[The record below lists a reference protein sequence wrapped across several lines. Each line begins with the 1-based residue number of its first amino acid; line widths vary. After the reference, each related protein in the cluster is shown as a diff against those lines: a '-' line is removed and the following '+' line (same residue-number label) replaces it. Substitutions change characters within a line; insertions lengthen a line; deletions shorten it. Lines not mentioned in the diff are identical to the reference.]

1 MSRISS
7 SKETQYEAN
16 PYKEPSERNLSRC
29 RAGWTGGANL
39 KFAQHGGESDCELRV
54 QSGGREDL
62 AEAIAFAAD
71 GKVRPEIH
79 KAKLEDINRVF
90 ARRAASA
97 LSTIAEHEIIR
108 ILLISA

>member
-16 PYKEPSERNLSRC
+16 PHKEPSERNLSRC
-29 RAGWTGGANL
+29 RAGWTGAANPKL
-39 KFAQHGGESDCELRV
+39 AQHGGESDCELRV

-79 KAKLEDINRVF
+79 KTKLEDINRVF
-90 ARRAASA
+90 ADLKAGAVSGRMV
-97 LSTIAEHEIIR
+97 LMM
-108 ILLISA
+108 